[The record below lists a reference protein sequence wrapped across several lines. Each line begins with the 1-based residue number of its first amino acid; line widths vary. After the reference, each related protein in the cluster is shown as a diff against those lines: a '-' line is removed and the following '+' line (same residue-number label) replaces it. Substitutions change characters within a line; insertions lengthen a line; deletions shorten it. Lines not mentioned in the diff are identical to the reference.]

1 MLFLEVIS
9 AEVDEDN
16 INCKYLYLVVL
27 RLQTLTPW
35 FTLLCGVMAQIPL
48 LTVSKKVVLEEY
60 QDQDIELHQIP
71 GNGKS
76 VHDALIRSIDS
87 RENLERAS
95 GELQGYTKT
104 RKKRRSNVLFEGWK
118 FTIFLAF
125 IASLIVLFFNVG
137 FVLYSTTHN
146 SGKANTTLYE
156 GDCEKVHCLSI
167 GFHLLINTLST
178 VLLGASNFGMVCMHP
193 KCPSRFN
200 VQRN

>member
-1 MLFLEVIS
+1 
-9 AEVDEDN
+9 
-16 INCKYLYLVVL
+16 
-27 RLQTLTPW
+27 
-35 FTLLCGVMAQIPL
+35 MAQIPL
-48 LTVSKKVVLEEY
+48 LAVSKTAALE
-60 QDQDIELHQIP
+60 QDQNQDIELHQIS

-76 VHDALIRSIDS
+76 VQDALIRSRDS
-87 RENLERAS
+87 RENLERGS
-95 GELQGYTKT
+95 EESQGYTET
-104 RKKRRSNVLFEGWK
+104 QKKRRSNVLFEGWK

-137 FVLYSTTHN
+137 FVFYSTTHN

-156 GDCEKVHCLSI
+156 GDCEKVHRLSI

-193 KCPSRFN
+193 KCPPRLN